1 MNYRH
6 AYHAGNF
13 VDCVKH
19 AGLVWLLQAMQRKE
33 KPFLVLD
40 THAGIGR
47 YDLSAG
53 PAAKTGEWL
62 NGIAKVLA
70 ARPEML
76 ADYIEVIEGLG
87 LYPGSP
93 VITAS
98 KLRDGDRLVACELH
112 TQDAPLLRR
121 AMAGFDHVSVHQ
133 RDGYEA
139 LGAFL
144 PPPEKRALVLIDPPF
159 EAADEYEKIVESLYS
174 AWRKFKSGVFVVWYP
189 LKSPALERALFE
201 AVAAAGVRDVVAAKF
216 WVRTPVDAAR
226 LNGCGLLVVN
236 PPFGFE
242 PALLDILQAFVDV
255 FGEAGAG
262 CKMQRLV
269 DE

>member
-6 AYHAGNF
+6 AFHAGNF

-19 AGLVWLLQAMQRKE
+19 AGFLWMLRAMQRKE
-33 KPFLVLD
+33 KPILLLD

-47 YDLSAG
+47 YDLASG

-62 NGIAKVLA
+62 NGIAKVMA
-70 ARPEML
+70 ARPVAL
-76 ADYIEVIEGLG
+76 ADFCSVIESLG

-93 VITAS
+93 VIAAS
-98 KLRDGDRLVACELH
+98 LLRAGDRLICCELH
-112 TQDAPLLRR
+112 HDDAPVLRR
-121 AMAGFDHVSVHQ
+121 AMAAFDSVAVHE

-139 LGAFL
+139 LKAFL
-144 PPPEKRALVLIDPPF
+144 PPAEKRGLVLIDPPF
-159 EAADEYEKIVESLYS
+159 EAADEYARVVEHVAA

-189 LKSPALERALFE
+189 IKSLAPERAFFE
-201 AVAAAGVRDVVAAKF
+201 AVKAAGLRDVVAAKIL
-216 WVRTPVDAAR
+216 VRPALDAAR
-226 LNGCGLLVVN
+226 LNGCGLLVIN

-242 PALLDILQAFVDV
+242 AAMLEMLQGFVAV

-262 CKMQRLV
+262 CAVERV
-269 DE
+269 VNE